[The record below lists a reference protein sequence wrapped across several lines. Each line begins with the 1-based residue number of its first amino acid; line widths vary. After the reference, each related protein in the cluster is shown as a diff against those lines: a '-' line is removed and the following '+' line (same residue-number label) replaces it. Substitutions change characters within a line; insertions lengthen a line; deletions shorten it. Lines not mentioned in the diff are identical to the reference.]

1 MRGTIVRTIP
11 IKGFGFIMG
20 EDGFSRFVHATEFL
34 DGQVAFES
42 AREGAKVE
50 FIPIEV
56 PGKGLRASK
65 VKVLRG

>member
-20 EDGFSRFVHATEFL
+20 EDGFSRFAHATEFE
-34 DGQVAFES
+34 DQVAFES
-42 AREGAKVE
+42 AREGQKVE
-50 FIPIEV
+50 FTPIEA
-56 PGKGLRASK
+56 PKGKRATK